1 MDKPTPPAVDFASLT
16 WIKATASSDQGAC
29 VELAAAPR
37 GWVALRD
44 SKNPDATPFMFTPQE
59 MTAFLAGAKGGEFD
73 HLA

>member
-1 MDKPTPPAVDFASLT
+1 MDNPTPPNVDFASLT
-16 WIKATASSDQGAC
+16 WVKASASSDQGAC

-44 SKNPDATPFMFTPQE
+44 SKHPDREPLMFTPAE
-59 MTAFLAGAKGGEFD
+59 MTAFLTGARAGEFD